1 MTRSA
6 DVLITGASG
15 FVGSAVLRQADRAG
29 FSVRALVRPGSPRT
43 ELPATVQF
51 VQGDLTD
58 ANSLKAACAGCRYIF
73 HVAAEYRLS
82 SWGSARIF
90 ATNVT
95 GTRNLMEEALRAGVE
110 RIVYTSSVA
119 TLACRHDGASAD
131 ERDSISPQQ
140 AIGAY
145 KRSKVLAER
154 LVIDMVR
161 QRGLPA
167 IVVNPS
173 TPIGPRDIRPTP
185 TGKIIIAAASGR
197 MPAYVNTGLNL
208 VHVDD
213 VGIGHISALR
223 RGRIGERYIL
233 GGNNVLFSQMMADI
247 AKMVGRTTPRIRI
260 PWSFAIPAAV
270 AGEARA
276 FLTGQEPLATWAGV
290 LLSRHKMFFD
300 SAKAEQE
307 LGFTFRPHVAALRDA
322 VAWFSEHGYLRA
334 SRRAEPPLWAD
345 PSMFR

>member
-1 MTRSA
+1 MTNSA

-15 FVGSAVLRQADRAG
+15 FVGSAVLRQALRAG

-43 ELPATVQF
+43 DLPVTVQF

-58 ANSLKAACAGCRYIF
+58 PNSLKTACAGCRYIF
-73 HVAAEYRLS
+73 HVAAEYRLT

-90 ATNVT
+90 ETNVT

-110 RIVYTSSVA
+110 RVVYTSSVA
-119 TLACRHDGASAD
+119 TLACYHDGASAD
-131 ERDSISPQQ
+131 ERDAISPQQ

-161 QRGLPA
+161 QRDLPA
-167 IVVNPS
+167 VIVNPS
-173 TPIGPRDIRPTP
+173 TPVGPRDIRPTP
-185 TGKIIIAAASGR
+185 TGKIIVAAATGR

-213 VGIGHISALR
+213 VALGHLAALR
-223 RGRIGERYIL
+223 RGRIGERYVL
-233 GGNNVLFSQMMADI
+233 GGNNVLFSQMMAEI
-247 AKMVGRTTPRIRI
+247 AAMVGRTAPRIRI
-260 PWSFAIPAAV
+260 PWSLALPAAV
-270 AGEARA
+270 VGEARA
-276 FLTGQEPLATWAGV
+276 YLTGKEPLATWAGV

-300 SAKAEQE
+300 STKAERE
-307 LGFTFRPHVAALRDA
+307 LGFTSRPHVAGLRDA
-322 VAWFSEHGYLRA
+322 VTWFGERGYLGATRA
-334 SRRAEPPLWAD
+334 VPLLGAD
-345 PSMFR
+345 RSAFQ